1 MKTTLSYVVDR
12 DSFKNWVKRSKCI
25 LDPIATSKQMADAF
39 IFSAMLFMQAL
50 SLLEY
55 RELIRILPEEAY
67 RNFDEY
73 LKNKI
78 DKGEVEIIESDE
90 INKNEADMLLQ
101 ENGYM
106 AA

>member
-1 MKTTLSYVVDR
+1 M
-12 DSFKNWVKRSKCI
+12 RSIWI
-25 LDPIATSKQMADAF
+25 LEPTATSKQMTDAF
-39 IFSAMLFMQAL
+39 NFSINAIHMQAL

>member
-1 MKTTLSYVVDR
+1 MDTGAHSNIK
-12 DSFKNWVKRSKCI
+12 
-25 LDPIATSKQMADAF
+25 ADGRCF
-39 IFSAMLFMQAL
+39 YFSINAIHMQAF

-78 DKGEVEIIESDE
+78 EKGEVEIIESDE

-106 AA
+106 AT